1 MINYLAILYF
11 IILLLC
17 SVIVLISIN
26 LSQNYLNIF
35 PTIAIIYFVIVLL
48 STCGFWDTKSTEII
62 QTRSQ
67 LQNLILPIIAI
78 FDANSL

>member
-1 MINYLAILYF
+1 M
-11 IILLLC
+11 
-17 SVIVLISIN
+17 
-26 LSQNYLNIF
+26 NIF